1 MKLDA
6 LFFGSHPDD
15 VELTCG
21 GTVIKLVKARRE
33 IGIIDLSRGEL
44 STRGTVDL
52 RQKEAVKANK
62 VLGIKIREN
71 LKLKDGDLANTF
83 ENRLKIIRTIRKYT
97 PRILFLPYPKD
108 RHPDHINAS
117 VLIREAS
124 FYSGLAKIKTKVS
137 GIEQKPYRPGKLI
150 YYMHAYPFEPSFIV
164 DISDEF
170 KSKIDSI
177 KCYRSQF
184 FDPLNRNEPETFI
197 SDKKFLEFIE
207 AKARFYGF
215 QIGVKYGEP
224 FYSDEK
230 LIINSDSLFE
240 I

>member
-6 LFFGSHPDD
+6 IFFGSHPDD

-21 GTVIKLVKARRE
+21 GTVIKFVKAKRK
-33 IGIIDLSRGEL
+33 IGVIDLSQGEL
-44 STRGTVDL
+44 STRGSVDL
-52 RQKEAVKANK
+52 RQKEVVKANK
-62 VLGIKIREN
+62 VLGIKVREN
-71 LKLKDGDLANTF
+71 LKLQDGNLSNTT
-83 ENRLKIIRTIRKYT
+83 ENRLKIIKTIRKYT
-97 PRILFLPYPKD
+97 PRLVFLPYPKD

-117 VLIREAS
+117 VLVREAS
-124 FYSGLAKIKTKVS
+124 FYSGLAKIKTKVN
-137 GIEQKPYRPGKLI
+137 GKEQKPYRPGKLI
-150 YYMHAYPFEPSFIV
+150 YYMHAYPFEPSFII

-170 KSKIDSI
+170 KSKMESI

-184 FDPLNRNEPETFI
+184 YDPSNKNEPVTFI

-215 QIGVKYGEP
+215 RIGVSYGEP
-224 FYSDEK
+224 FCVEEAIR
-230 LIINSDSLFE
+230 LNTDSLFE